1 MNAIVCL
8 TLTLN
13 FKNSF
18 FMLVGVGVFAMRD
31 IKKGELIAYYEG
43 DKIGF
48 EEGQNRVAE
57 YKKNGVDDYIFY
69 VSR

>member
-1 MNAIVCL
+1 
-8 TLTLN
+8 
-13 FKNSF
+13 
-18 FMLVGVGVFAMRD
+18 MLVGVGVFAMRD

-48 EEGQNRVAE
+48 EERRNRVVE